1 MKANHLNSEAPPRL
15 DSQPRRPLHRPQ
27 RRRPECDVLLVAL
40 YMSATPQKIVFNLTQ
55 QGFGRATLKTM
66 IASPEASVKGNEVT
80 LDPFGL
86 LIAKVKQ

>member
-1 MKANHLNSEAPPRL
+1 MSY
-15 DSQPRRPLHRPQ
+15 
-27 RRRPECDVLLVAL
+27 LLGAL
-40 YMSATPQKIVFNLTQ
+40 YMSATLQKIVFNLTR

>member
-1 MKANHLNSEAPPRL
+1 
-15 DSQPRRPLHRPQ
+15 
-27 RRRPECDVLLVAL
+27 
-40 YMSATPQKIVFNLTQ
+40 MSATPQKIVFNLTQ

>member
-1 MKANHLNSEAPPRL
+1 MSY
-15 DSQPRRPLHRPQ
+15 
-27 RRRPECDVLLVAL
+27 LLVAL
-40 YMSATPQKIVFNLTQ
+40 YMSATAQKIVFNLTQ

>member
-1 MKANHLNSEAPPRL
+1 MSY
-15 DSQPRRPLHRPQ
+15 
-27 RRRPECDVLLVAL
+27 LLVAL
-40 YMSATPQKIVFNLTQ
+40 YMSATPQKIVFNLTR